1 MLRCGR
7 EPFVVRNRDAGD
19 LLVADLAFLEQS
31 TAGPPVNRLMAVVKP
46 NSRSLRSLRI
56 WRETHAPQG

>member
-46 NSRSLRSLRI
+46 NSRSLRSLRV
-56 WRETHAPQG
+56 